1 MLLQLETLNDTA
13 ELVAIHQ
20 VTTVDGVAHVAG
32 QPSGFIAIE
41 QDCLAIDI
49 HLLVAATVLTRDIEA
64 QGIISG

>member
-1 MLLQLETLNDTA
+1 MLLQLEALNDTA

-41 QDCLAIDI
+41 QDCLAIDV
-49 HLLVAATVLTRDIEA
+49 HLLVAATVLARDIEA